1 MSKSHYEL
9 TFIVDGN
16 IPDTENNRITEE
28 IQTSMKT
35 SGAEVNYCQELGR
48 KKLSYEIKKSQRG
61 TYFVIEFDSEPNSLK
76 SIEKDLKLNKSLLRY
91 LIVTKPRNIAQIKPE
106 NVKDQTELK
115 SGEKISQQKKEEKP
129 HREKVEKKEE
139 DKKEEKLETETR
151 ELESTPEAK
160 QEAEEIKEINQES
173 EETKK
178 SDDLDKKLNEIL
190 NKDEF

>member
-76 SIEKDLKLNKSLLRY
+76 SIEKDLKLNKNILRY

-115 SGEKISQQKKEEKP
+115 STEKMPQQRKEEKS
-129 HREKVEKKEE
+129 HKEKAEKKEE
-139 DKKEEKLETETR
+139 DKKEERSETEKNEVEPEPEKETET
-151 ELESTPEAK
+151 EK
-160 QEAEEIKEINQES
+160 IQETIQEEEIKQ
-173 EETKK
+173 
-178 SDDLDKKLNEIL
+178 SDDLDKKLDEIL

>member
-115 SGEKISQQKKEEKP
+115 SVEKMPQQRKEEKP
-129 HREKVEKKEE
+129 HKEKIEIKGEKVETEINKEE
-139 DKKEEKLETETR
+139 LK
-151 ELESTPEAK
+151 PEPK
-160 QEAEEIKEINQES
+160 QETEEIKEIKEVNKEI
-173 EETKK
+173 EEVKQ
-178 SDDLDKKLNEIL
+178 SDDLDKKLDEIL